1 MNFGHWITSPQLSRN
16 CVTADP
22 PSPAPLFRRAFE
34 CSGFTTGRVR
44 LSGVGYHELYLN
56 GRKVGDRVLDPAVS
70 CYEKR
75 VRFVTFDITEYLH
88 PGTNVI
94 GVILGNGWYNPST
107 AEVWNFFKAPWRDC
121 VKFTIELEIDG
132 RLVLGADESW
142 KWTSGPILFDAL
154 RNGET
159 YDARC
164 EIDGWLGERYDDS
177 GWLSAVRIAGPGG
190 MLDEQKMPPCKV
202 LQTIPMTLHPAG
214 RVYDAGQNLS
224 GWARIAVQGEA
235 GAEVKLEYA
244 ERITEDGDL
253 DTNFQDTFIKS
264 GDFQTDRYILKGS
277 GGVES
282 WEPRFTYH
290 GFRYVRVSVTGAAEV
305 RSIEARF
312 VGTAFDSIGK
322 ITTSDETINQLQK
335 MTRWSFRSNF
345 VGIPTD
351 CPHREKNGWTGDAA
365 IAADTGLYN
374 FDVGS
379 SYAEWLQLLADCQ
392 RRNGQLPGIAPTGG
406 WGFDWGSGPAWDCA
420 LFSIPYEIYLHTGDD
435 TAIRQNYPAMKRYLD
450 FCGTMES
457 DGILAFGLGDWASPE
472 ECGKSPSPAL
482 TSTGYYYMD
491 AKRISSFARLLGEP
505 EEEAKY
511 RDLAERVRAAFNRK
525 FHLGDG
531 LYGDGS
537 GKGELTALGCALY
550 HDLVEPEFRQRTLD
564 RLVALCREGGCR
576 AYFGIL
582 GAKYVPR
589 VLAENGHADLAC
601 RFFTQREFPGWAHW
615 IDLGLTTL
623 GEHWD
628 GTASRNHIMFGDLG
642 AWFFRYLGGFRHDP
656 ERPGCRH
663 LIVAP
668 CPVVESC
675 RAEYRGYVSEWEVK
689 DGTMTIRL
697 TVPPNSSAMLQ
708 LPGEERFE
716 LGSGIYVR
724 SAKL

>member
-1 MNFGHWITSPQLSRN
+1 MMKFGQWITGSALSRN
-16 CVTADP
+16 CTDSKC
-22 PSPAPLFRRAFE
+22 PSPAPHFRRAFQ
-34 CSGFTTGRVR
+34 CDGFTAGCVR

-88 PGTNVI
+88 PGINVI
-94 GVILGNGWYNPST
+94 GIILGNGWYNPT
-107 AEVWNFFKAPWRDC
+107 TEEVWNFVKAPWRDG
-121 VKFTIELEIDG
+121 VKFTLELEIDG
-132 RLVLGADESW
+132 KIVLEADESW
-142 KWTSGPILFDAL
+142 KYSSGPILFDAL

-159 YDARC
+159 YDARR
-164 EIDGWLGERYDDS
+164 ELDGWLSERYDDS
-177 GWLSAVRIAGPGG
+177 AWLPVLRVAGPGG
-190 MLDEQKMPPCKV
+190 ELDEQKMPPCRV
-202 LQTIPMTLHPAG
+202 LQTLPAVLHPAG
-214 RVYDAGQNLS
+214 KVYDAGQNLS
-224 GWARIAVQGEA
+224 GWAGITVCGEP

-244 ERITEDGDL
+244 ERITDDGDL
-253 DTNFQDTFIKS
+253 DTSFQDVFIKS
-264 GDFQTDRYILKGS
+264 GDFQTDRYILKGN
-277 GGVES
+277 GVES

-290 GFRYVRVSVTGAAEV
+290 GFQYIRATVTGNAELRGV
-305 RSIEARF
+305 EARF

-322 ITTSDETINQLQK
+322 LSTDNETINRLQK
-335 MTRWSFRSNF
+335 ITRWSFRSNY

-379 SYAEWLQLLADCQ
+379 SYTEWLRLLADCQ
-392 RRNGQLPGIAPTGG
+392 RPNGQLPGIAPSGG
-406 WGFDWGSGPAWDCA
+406 WGFNWGSGPAWDCA

-435 TAIRQNYPAMKRYLD
+435 TAIRQNYPEMKRYLD
-450 FCGTMES
+450 FCAAMES
-457 DGILAFGLGDWASPE
+457 DGILSFGLGDWAAPGE
-472 ECGKSPSPAL
+472 HRNTPSPAL
-482 TSTGYYYMD
+482 TSTGYYCMD
-491 AKRISSFARLLGEP
+491 AKLLSRFARMLGET
-505 EEEAKY
+505 EEESRF
-511 RDLAERVRAAFNRK
+511 RDLAERIRAAFNRE

-537 GKGELTALGCALY
+537 GKGELTSLGCALY
-550 HDLVEPEFRQRTLD
+550 HDLVEPKFRQRTLE
-564 RLVALCREGGCR
+564 RLVDLCRREECR
-576 AYFGIL
+576 ANFGIL

-589 VLAENGHADLAC
+589 VLAENGYADLAC

-623 GEHWD
+623 GEHWN
-628 GTASRNHIMFGDLG
+628 GAASRNHIMFGDLG

-656 ERPGCRH
+656 EQPGFRH

-668 CPVVESC
+668 CPVVNAC
-675 RAEYRGYVSEWEVK
+675 RAEYRGYISDWEVK
-689 DGTMTIRL
+689 EGLMTIRL
-697 TVPPNSSAMLQ
+697 TVPPNSTALLR
-708 LPGEERFE
+708 LPGGESFE